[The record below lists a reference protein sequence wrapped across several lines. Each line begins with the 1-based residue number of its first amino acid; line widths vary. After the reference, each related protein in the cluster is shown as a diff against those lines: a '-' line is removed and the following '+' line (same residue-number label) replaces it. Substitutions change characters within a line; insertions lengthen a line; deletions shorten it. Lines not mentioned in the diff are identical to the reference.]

1 MSTATQ
7 RQIRARERRKLARA
21 LIVSILLHIILIL
34 GLAVMLSLRPPEP
47 PPDEPETVTITMVD
61 PPPPKTAEQTP
72 FLSTTESQRSEKP
85 PERADFESDKDTQAA
100 SERPPDGRIPLPSQ
114 EGEDSPALAFENR
127 EYTPGR
133 EPRESAPSAP
143 PVPPSPET
151 ARPAP
156 QEEAKP
162 TPPPATE
169 LALLKPERPKTLPT
183 PSQQPPRPEQPAQ
196 PPSPEGFQPQTR
208 VTRLKGGISNRG
220 RNSAAAAATPLGRY
234 RKQIS
239 DAIGSRWYYYVSDAL
254 GLMTPGTVE
263 IRFTVLPDGKVK
275 IVDVLRNS
283 SNTSFEATSVR
294 AIMEA
299 EIPPIPP
306 ELLPVLEGGRIEVDF
321 SFSILSR

>member
-1 MSTATQ
+1 MSTVTQ
-7 RQIRARERRKLARA
+7 RQTRQRERRKLARA
-21 LIVSILLHIILIL
+21 LLVSILLHIFLIL
-34 GLAVMLSLRPPEP
+34 GVAVMMSLHPPPAPPE
-47 PPDEPETVTITMVD
+47 EPETVTITMVD
-61 PPPPKTAEQTP
+61 PPPPRPADKTP
-72 FLSTTESQRSEKP
+72 FLATTESQRSEKP

-100 SERPPDGRIPLPSQ
+100 SERPADGRIPLPSQ
-114 EGEDSPALAFENR
+114 DGEDSPALAFENR

-143 PVPPSPET
+143 AVPPSPQT
-151 ARPAP
+151 AQKAP
-156 QEEAKP
+156 EEQAKP
-162 TPPPATE
+162 TPPPETD
-169 LALLKPERPKTLPT
+169 LALLKPARPKTQPT
-183 PSQQPPRPEQPAQ
+183 PSQKPARPEQPAQ
-196 PPSPEGFQPQTR
+196 PPSPDGFQPQTR

-220 RNSAAAAATPLGRY
+220 RSSAAAAATPLGRY

-254 GLMTPGTVE
+254 SLMSPGTVE

>member
-1 MSTATQ
+1 MSTATL
-7 RQIRARERRKLARA
+7 RQIRKRERKKLARA
-21 LIVSILLHIILIL
+21 LLVSILLHLFLIL
-34 GLAVMLSLRPPEP
+34 GVAVMMSLRPPPAP
-47 PPDEPETVTITMVD
+47 PEEPETVTITMVE
-61 PPPPKTAEQTP
+61 PPPRPAEKTP
-72 FLSTTESQRSEKP
+72 FLATTESQRSEKP
-85 PERADFESDKDTQAA
+85 PDRADFESDKDTQAA
-100 SERPPDGRIPLPSQ
+100 SERPAEGRLPLPSQ
-114 EGEDSPALAFENR
+114 DGEESPALAFENR

-143 PVPPSPET
+143 TAPPSPR
-151 ARPAP
+151 AAKPAP
-156 QEEAKP
+156 EEEPKP
-162 TPPPATE
+162 TPRPDTD
-169 LALLKPERPKTLPT
+169 LAVLKPARPKSQPT
-183 PSQQPPRPEQPAQ
+183 PSPKSARPEQPAQ

-220 RNSAAAAATPLGRY
+220 RSSAAAAATPLGRY
-234 RKQIS
+234 RKRIS

-254 GLMTPGTVE
+254 SLMSPGTVE

-306 ELLPVLEGGRIEVDF
+306 DLLPVLEGGRIEVDF